1 MASHSTSPGASP
13 KSLETCIEEAGG
25 PVALLRGSNIGPYV
39 FPVIPP
45 EFTNWR
51 DEMRAWK
58 ESCALLEQSY
68 HMTELHLRGP
78 AVIPFLSE
86 LATNRFDP
94 YPVKRAKQLVLAG
107 HDGYFVADGILFH
120 EEEEFFRLVGA
131 PFASDW
137 VQFNAENTDHDVEVK
152 RDDNYVVRVG
162 PRDVFR
168 IQIQGPQ
175 AFPLMRE
182 VADGSLPDIKFFDIG
197 EFRIAGH
204 AVRALRHGMA
214 GELGY
219 EIYGPWDV
227 QQAVREALEKTG
239 EKHGLR
245 KVGALAYSTT
255 GTQSGWMPM
264 PLPAI
269 YHSAEMKPYREWLK
283 GFFLEILGS
292 LGGSFVSDDIVDYY
306 VDPVEL
312 GYKQL
317 IDFNHDFIGREA
329 LRDKVDN
336 QRRAKV
342 SFAWNSDDV
351 MAIIRSSLAPD
362 GPPGKYIAQPNPMYA
377 TFESDAVVKNGE
389 VVGISQW
396 SCHTPNADT
405 FMSLGVVNVELAE
418 PGTDVTLLWGE
429 PDSKRRTVEK
439 HEVREVRAKVA
450 PAPFFE
456 KVIKSGKQ

>member
-1 MASHSTSPGASP
+1 MATEKNAKP
-13 KSLETCIEEAGG
+13 KSLEMLLKEAGG
-25 PVALLRGSNIGPYV
+25 PVRLLRGSNLGPYT

-45 EFTNWR
+45 EFSNWR

-78 AVIPFLSE
+78 DVIPFLSE
-86 LATNRFDP
+86 LATNRLDP
-94 YPVKRAKQLVLAG
+94 FPIMRAKQLVLAG
-107 HDGYFVADGILFH
+107 PDGNFIGDGILFH
-120 EEEEFFRLVGA
+120 EQEEFFRLVGA

-137 VQFNAENTDHDVEVK
+137 VQFNAATTEHNVEVT
-152 RDDNYVVRVG
+152 RDDNYAVRTG

-182 VADGSLPDIKFFDIG
+182 VADGALPDIHFFHIG
-197 EFRIAGH
+197 EFKIAGH
-204 AVRALRHGMA
+204 TVRALRHGMA

-227 QQAVREALEKTG
+227 QQAVREALETTG
-239 EKHGLR
+239 EEYDMR

-269 YHSAEMKPYREWLK
+269 YHSTEMKPFREWLNTH
-283 GFFLEILGS
+283 FLETIGS

-312 GYKQL
+312 GYKPL
-317 IDFNHDFIGREA
+317 IDFDHDFIGRDA
-329 LRDKVDN
+329 LRDKVEH
-336 QRRAKV
+336 QRRTKV
-342 SFAWNSDDV
+342 TFLWNSNDV
-351 MAIIRSSLAPD
+351 MDILRSSLAPD
-362 GPPGKYIAQPNPMYA
+362 GTPAKYIAQPDPMYA
-377 TFESDAVVKNGE
+377 TFQSDAVLKSGN

-396 SCHTPNADT
+396 SCHTPNAGT
-405 FMSLGVVNVELAE
+405 FLSLGVVDVEMAE
-418 PGTDVTLLWGE
+418 PGTELTLLWGE
-429 PDSKRRTVEK
+429 PDSMRRTVEK
-439 HEVREVRAKVA
+439 HEVREIRVKVA

-456 KVIKSGKQ
+456 KKIKSGKST

>member
-1 MASHSTSPGASP
+1 MTASGATA
-13 KSLETCIEEAGG
+13 KSLETRIAEAGG

-78 AVIPFLSE
+78 GVIPFLSG

-94 YPVKRAKQLVLAG
+94 FPVRRAKQLVLAG
-107 HDGYFVADGILFH
+107 HDGWFVGDGILFR
-120 EEEEFFRLVGA
+120 EEPEFFRLVGA

-137 VQFNAENTDHDVEVK
+137 VQYNAGLTEHDVEVK
-152 RDDNYVVRVG
+152 RDDNFVVRAG

-168 IQIQGPQ
+168 LQIQGPR
-175 AFPLMRE
+175 AHALMRE
-182 VADGSLPDIKFFDIG
+182 VSGGSLPDIRFFDIG
-197 EFRIAGH
+197 ELTIAGH

-219 EIYGPWDV
+219 EVYGPWQV

-269 YHSAEMKPYREWLK
+269 YHGTAMKPYREWLS
-283 GFFLEILGS
+283 GFFLEIIGS

-312 GYKQL
+312 GYGHL
-317 IDFNHDFIGREA
+317 IDFDHEFIGREA
-329 LRDKVDN
+329 LREKARDP
-336 QRRAKV
+336 RRKKV
-342 SFAWNSDDV
+342 SFVWNIDDV
-351 MAIIRSSLAPD
+351 LGIIRSSLAGD
-362 GPPGKYIAQPNPMYA
+362 GTPGKYIAQPNPMYA
-377 TFESDAVVKNGE
+377 TFESDAVTRNGK

-405 FMSLGVVNVELAE
+405 FMSLGVVDVGLAE

-429 PDSKRRTVEK
+429 PDSRRRTVEK
-439 HEVREVRAKVA
+439 HAVREIRAKVA

-456 KVIKSGKQ
+456 KVIKHGNR

>member
-1 MASHSTSPGASP
+1 MTSPGATST
-13 KSLETCIEEAGG
+13 SLEARIQEAGG

-45 EFTNWR
+45 EFTNWL

-58 ESCALLEQSY
+58 ERCALLEQSY
-68 HMTELHLRGP
+68 HMTELHLRGR

-94 YPVKRAKQLVLAG
+94 FPARRAKQLVLAG
-107 HDGYFVADGILFH
+107 HDGYYIGDGILFR

-137 VQFNAENTDHDVEVK
+137 VQYNAESTHHDIEVK

-168 IQIQGPQ
+168 FQIQGPR

-182 VADGSLPDIKFFDIG
+182 VAEGGLPDIQFFHIG

-204 AVRALRHGMA
+204 TVRALRHGMA

-219 EIYGPWDV
+219 EIYGPWDA
-227 QQAVREALEKTG
+227 QQAVREAVERAG
-239 EKHGLR
+239 EKHGLC

-269 YHSAEMKPYREWLK
+269 YHGPHMKPYREWLN
-283 GFFLEILGS
+283 GFFLEIFGS

-312 GYKQL
+312 GYRQL
-317 IDFNHDFIGREA
+317 IDFNHEFIGREA
-329 LRDKVDN
+329 LREKAAN
-336 QRRAKV
+336 PRRAKV
-342 SFAWNSDDV
+342 SFVWNADDV
-351 MAIIRSSLAPD
+351 MAIIRSSLAAD
-362 GPPGKYIAQPNPMYA
+362 GVPGKYIAQPNPMYA
-377 TFESDAVVKNGE
+377 TFESDAVMKGGK

-396 SCHTPNADT
+396 SCHTPNANT
-405 FMSLGVVNVELAE
+405 FLSLGVVDVALAR

-429 PDSKRRTVEK
+429 PGSRRRTVEK
-439 HEVREVRAKVA
+439 HEVREIRAKVA